1 MGYIP
6 SWSPRSKDME
16 KNNQDNKYLKSSLFE
31 IGKLFRKTK
40 HTMVDEE
47 GLLYNARNSV
57 GEIFSYYNIP
67 FNRDD
72 LQIKDKISDIDAI
85 IKPTGYCKRDIVLD
99 GEWWKDCQDAFLGKT
114 KSQEIIALI
123 PYKHGYQYYDYK
135 LSKYVM
141 VNEVNEQ
148 EIERKAMMFYR
159 PLPNSVPDKRTL
171 YKFIFSLINK
181 KSCTL
186 FILSAL
192 LVTLISLSIPY
203 INTIIFSS
211 TIFTKENSLIY
222 SILIMFTALILV
234 SSIFS
239 YIKIFFQNQIQENSS
254 NSFSSAMMAK
264 LINLP
269 TSFFSNYSSA
279 ELNTILENLAQ
290 LPNLLIGAGW
300 SAIIAVI
307 SILIYIPQ
315 IILYAPSLLLASSIY
330 FVLQIALSVVA
341 IYQEKK
347 LISKQLTAE
356 EKLYAI
362 NHSLLSG
369 LSKIKYCGAEKRAL
383 SKWLFE
389 YRDKVALEQNP
400 PFLIKY
406 IDTITKLTSFIG
418 YLIIYYI
425 AFTSKLSPAAFIA
438 FSLAYSLIN
447 AMLVSVIGS
456 IEVLANIT
464 PIFEHSK
471 PFLNTSISNTN
482 KIYITDITG
491 KIEFNNVSFT
501 YPGQTNKI
509 LDNVSLTINAGEYI
523 AIAGKTGIGKSTLF
537 RLILGFE
544 RPQSGAIYIDGKD
557 INNID
562 LSSLRKHFGTVLQ
575 NNKLLPGDILS
586 NIKISNPSVSESQ
599 VWNVCRIANFDKDI
613 NAMPFGLNT
622 NVGENGGNLSGG
634 QIQRLMIARALI
646 SNPSILL
653 FDEAMT
659 ALDYKSQKSISE
671 AIESLPCTRIIVS
684 HRLSTIR
691 HCDRIIVLD
700 KGKIVANG
708 IYDDLEKN
716 SPEFQDLIKKKED

>member
-1 MGYIP
+1 
-6 SWSPRSKDME
+6 
-16 KNNQDNKYLKSSLFE
+16 
-31 IGKLFRKTK
+31 
-40 HTMVDEE
+40 
-47 GLLYNARNSV
+47 
-57 GEIFSYYNIP
+57 
-67 FNRDD
+67 
-72 LQIKDKISDIDAI
+72 
-85 IKPTGYCKRDIVLD
+85 
-99 GEWWKDCQDAFLGKT
+99 
-114 KSQEIIALI
+114 
-123 PYKHGYQYYDYK
+123 
-135 LSKYVM
+135 
-141 VNEVNEQ
+141 
-148 EIERKAMMFYR
+148 
-159 PLPNSVPDKRTL
+159 
-171 YKFIFSLINK
+171 
-181 KSCTL
+181 
-186 FILSAL
+186 
-192 LVTLISLSIPY
+192 
-203 INTIIFSS
+203 
-211 TIFTKENSLIY
+211 
-222 SILIMFTALILV
+222 
-234 SSIFS
+234 
-239 YIKIFFQNQIQENSS
+239 
-254 NSFSSAMMAK
+254 
-264 LINLP
+264 
-269 TSFFSNYSSA
+269 
-279 ELNTILENLAQ
+279 
-290 LPNLLIGAGW
+290 
-300 SAIIAVI
+300 
-307 SILIYIPQ
+307 
-315 IILYAPSLLLASSIY
+315 
-330 FVLQIALSVVA
+330 
-341 IYQEKK
+341 
-347 LISKQLTAE
+347 
-356 EKLYAI
+356 
-362 NHSLLSG
+362 
-369 LSKIKYCGAEKRAL
+369 

-406 IDTITKLTSFIG
+406 IDTITKLTTFIG
-418 YLIIYYI
+418 YLIVYYI

>member
-1 MGYIP
+1 
-6 SWSPRSKDME
+6 
-16 KNNQDNKYLKSSLFE
+16 
-31 IGKLFRKTK
+31 
-40 HTMVDEE
+40 
-47 GLLYNARNSV
+47 
-57 GEIFSYYNIP
+57 
-67 FNRDD
+67 
-72 LQIKDKISDIDAI
+72 
-85 IKPTGYCKRDIVLD
+85 
-99 GEWWKDCQDAFLGKT
+99 
-114 KSQEIIALI
+114 
-123 PYKHGYQYYDYK
+123 
-135 LSKYVM
+135 
-141 VNEVNEQ
+141 
-148 EIERKAMMFYR
+148 
-159 PLPNSVPDKRTL
+159 
-171 YKFIFSLINK
+171 
-181 KSCTL
+181 
-186 FILSAL
+186 
-192 LVTLISLSIPY
+192 
-203 INTIIFSS
+203 
-211 TIFTKENSLIY
+211 
-222 SILIMFTALILV
+222 MFTALILV

-406 IDTITKLTSFIG
+406 IDTITKLTTFIG
-418 YLIIYYI
+418 YLIVYYI